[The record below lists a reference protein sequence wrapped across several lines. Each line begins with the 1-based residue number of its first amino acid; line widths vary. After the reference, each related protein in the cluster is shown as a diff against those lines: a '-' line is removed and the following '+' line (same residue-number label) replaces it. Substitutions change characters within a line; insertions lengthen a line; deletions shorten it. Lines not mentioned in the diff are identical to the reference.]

1 MIKDTASRKP
11 AVPREGNNGSSP
23 CASVSPVV
31 KDIPFPREVLID
43 AARQFTRGVSWELIA
58 ENTGTSAGD
67 LVTFSIDHP
76 EVWGP
81 LSERAEKLRLQ
92 EAEGNTLAGLTL
104 LLKSDDETAAENAA
118 RELLIHRRHVERRRY
133 QPPRHKDT
141 KNVEGLNASEAAREA
156 TALSRDP
163 GSNLV
168 PWCLGG
174 ENEAP
179 EELVR
184 RITYAAHRVAHGG
197 DYITIAGEVGHPR
210 EEVTRWA
217 FIYAKAWDKAYP
229 TSRRTAAQFGA
240 SLAIN
245 RLLDFVVGFDPKL
258 AARAARTLLVH
269 RRHMHWRLPERHL
282 RCPTGGASLART
294 TPGGRNLTICQG
306 GQKTSFE
313 NGTQNGERPAAEG
326 ACLPGSAGTTLTY
339 PPSVAQVVVAIPGD
353 GSLKVARRSGP
364 ARSSGAVRPSA
375 DSRPRDGP

>member
-1 MIKDTASRKP
+1 MIKDTASREP
-11 AVPREGNNGSSP
+11 AVPREGGNSGSP
-23 CASVSPVV
+23 RFRASVAN
-31 KDIPFPREVLID
+31 DLPFPREVLID
-43 AARQFTRGVSWELIA
+43 AARQRGRGASWELIA
-58 ENTGTSAGD
+58 ESTGTSAGD

-92 EAEGNTLAGLTL
+92 EAEGETLAGLCM

-141 KNVEGLNASEAAREA
+141 KENECSE
-156 TALSRDP
+156 LSAQCSGVPKTEDRKLKT
-163 GSNLV
+163 GLV

-174 ENEAP
+174 EEEPP
-179 EELVR
+179 EELRR
-184 RITYAAHRVAHGG
+184 RITYATHRVAHGA

-217 FIYAKAWDKAYP
+217 FVYAKAWDKAYP
-229 TSRRTAAQFGA
+229 AARRTAAQFGA

-269 RRHMHWRLPERHL
+269 RRHMHWANQPPRHQD
-282 RCPTGGASLART
+282 TK
-294 TPGGRNLTICQG
+294 NLEG
-306 GQKTSFE
+306 LD
-313 NGTQNGERPAAEG
+313 AAE
-326 ACLPGSAGTTLTY
+326 AARETSALSRDPDSNLVPWCLGVL
-339 PPSVAQVVVAIPGD
+339 VV
-353 GSLKVARRSGP
+353 KK
-364 ARSSGAVRPSA
+364 
-375 DSRPRDGP
+375 